1 MVNKKGNVL
10 VIILGLAAVL
20 GVAVVTF
27 FFWQSKQSPKSPLTW
42 EECIKIPNAQILFT
56 YPGQCVAPDGR
67 SVTQT
72 LTEEEKKKLVPPDET
87 ANWKTYESEQC
98 SIHFKYPNN
107 WTPSMISYSDNQNS
121 YQYNCAI
128 VNSPGNKDNPN
139 FEVLGERIS
148 IRRTPVGFEFNT
160 FTLNSFDDYVK
171 VFQNNGFVI
180 NDKNQIL
187 NDNFPKIRK
196 YFERSNGAAIL
207 AFKKDGYF
215 YSVHWETS
223 NKETIILF
231 NQILSTFK
239 FL

>member
-1 MVNKKGNVL
+1 
-10 VIILGLAAVL
+10 
-20 GVAVVTF
+20 
-27 FFWQSKQSPKSPLTW
+27 
-42 EECIKIPNAQILFT
+42 
-56 YPGQCVAPDGR
+56 
-67 SVTQT
+67 
-72 LTEEEKKKLVPPDET
+72 
-87 ANWKTYESEQC
+87 
-98 SIHFKYPNN
+98 
-107 WTPSMISYSDNQNS
+107 MISYSDNQNS

-207 AFKKDGYF
+207 AFKKMAIFIVCIGKQVIKKQLSYLTKSSPLLNFFRSYEMSYYF
-215 YSVHWETS
+215 S
-223 NKETIILF
+223 
-231 NQILSTFK
+231 
-239 FL
+239 